1 MTTKCRKCELL
12 PCIPED
18 PSQIFFLTAHPLL
31 SQKLK
36 DFLKTQKVDYQDLEE
51 GILCQVQNP
60 RAFLNNLKNELNLSE
75 PELKDISLVI
85 LDPHEMLSFKHFRD
99 LRPLVTWYELLDAA
113 EYLEVL
119 ENNRLT
125 VYFHPIVDKD
135 FNVVGQE
142 CLVRGVRSDGS
153 IIPPAF
159 LFEKAEKTQ
168 TLFFLDRACREVSI
182 KTAAIKGLRDE
193 LVFINFIPTSIYD
206 PRFCLQTTIKW
217 AYQLE
222 FNPSNV
228 IFEVVESQKVSDIRH
243 LSNILEYYKANGFRV
258 ALDDVGTG
266 YSSLEMLVNLRPNFI
281 KIDREIVRDIH
292 HDPLR
297 QSIVKALV
305 QICRENDILL
315 LAEGIEKEE
324 EFSYLKDMVDYFQGF
339 YFAKPNPEPIRKLP
353 RA

>member
-75 PELKDISLVI
+75 PELKDISLII
-85 LDPHEMLSFKHFRD
+85 LDPHEMLSSSTFD

-153 IIPPAF
+153 IIPQLFF
-159 LFEKAEKTQ
+159 LKRQKNSDP
-168 TLFFLDRACREVSI
+168 LFLDRACREVSI